1 VAIGVHSWANIQPVL
16 PSLMEIRGQW
26 VAFLDPNLL
35 PTEERAS
42 AREFTRNQNHE
53 PGQDGHRYQ
62 DGRIHSP
69 VRQAHPFDR
78 LRMTLSGV
86 EWVRAPSKVEGLARP
101 LRSGGIY
108 HVLNRG
114 DYRADVLMMS
124 AVKGL
129 SARMASTS
137 TP

>member
-86 EWVRAPSKVEGLARP
+86 EWVRAPSKVEGLA
-101 LRSGGIY
+101 L
-108 HVLNRG
+108 VATNL
-114 DYRADVLMMS
+114 
-124 AVKGL
+124 
-129 SARMASTS
+129 
-137 TP
+137 